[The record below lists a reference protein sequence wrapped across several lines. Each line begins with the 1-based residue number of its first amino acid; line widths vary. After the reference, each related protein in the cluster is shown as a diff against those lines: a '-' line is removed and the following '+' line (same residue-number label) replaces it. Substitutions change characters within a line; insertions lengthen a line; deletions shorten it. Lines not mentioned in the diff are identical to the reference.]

1 MTKNQAITKAIE
13 WGQLH
18 DEAQCE
24 EEADCFQAAERLRI
38 EAADI
43 EKEIRDA
50 GFDAFRLCEEQKRAR
65 R

>member
-1 MTKNQAITKAIE
+1 MTKEQAITKAIE
-13 WGQLH
+13 WNELIG
-18 DEAQCE
+18 EADAE
-24 EEADCFQAAERLRI
+24 EMADCFQAAERLRI

-50 GFDAFRLCEEQKRAR
+50 GFDAYKLYKEQQRVR